1 MAAWG
6 WLAFGGPDQ
15 GTRQMPHVRVLPT
28 ETAVFMPGGVLPAP
42 VAGAVRAGARVY
54 VSAAAGVG
62 DATAQT
68 DGAMDAIGAA
78 LAAAGAGLSDLGQLR
93 VALIDRAHQADVLAA
108 IARRL
113 PHGVAPAVSA
123 VVFAGLPMP
132 EQVVQITA
140 DAVVGG
146 APPREVFTEEA
157 GGAEG
162 HGRTPADAA
171 EQTDR
176 ALNRL
181 ATQLAA
187 SGSSLSDVC
196 KITVQITDRA
206 HRIAVYNTIGRH
218 FRGIHP
224 VSTGLIVTALSH
236 PDSLVAID
244 THVLRGEHRRLRQ
257 YHTNAVRYGFNQ
269 QPLDCDFCM
278 AVRTGSHVV
287 LRGQTGTDLAEA
299 MHGAGDAAAQ
309 AEQAMQNVGRLLN
322 EAGAALSDVVRA
334 TVYVT
339 DRAYLAPVTQVVMRH
354 LSGVAP
360 TFRAVIVKG
369 LASPDL
375 LMEVDITAEIG
386 G

>member
-1 MAAWG
+1 
-6 WLAFGGPDQ
+6 
-15 GTRQMPHVRVLPT
+15 MPHLRVLPT
-28 ETAVFMPGGVLPAP
+28 ETADFMPGGVLPAP
-42 VAGAVRAGARVY
+42 VSGAVRAGGRVY
-54 VSAAAGVG
+54 LGAATGNG
-62 DATAQT
+62 DAIAQT
-68 DGAMDAIGAA
+68 DGAMDAIEAA
-78 LAAAGAGLSDLGQLR
+78 LDAAGAAMSGIGQLR
-93 VALIDRAHQADVLAA
+93 VALIDRAHQADVLAT

-113 PHGVAPAVSA
+113 PHGIAPAIGSVI
-123 VVFAGLPMP
+123 FAGLPMP
-132 EQVVQITA
+132 EQVVQITV
-140 DAVVGG
+140 DAIAGG
-146 APPREVFTEEA
+146 TPPREVFTEEA
-157 GGAEG
+157 SSEAGQ
-162 HGRTPADAA
+162 GRSPADAA
-171 EQTDR
+171 EQADR
-176 ALNRL
+176 ALGNL
-181 ATQLAA
+181 AMQLAA
-187 SGSSLSDVC
+187 GGSSMFDVC

-206 HRIAVYNTIGRH
+206 HRIAVYNAIGKH

-224 VSTGLIVTALSH
+224 VSTGLIVTALSR

-244 THVLRGEHRRLRQ
+244 THVLRAPLPDGHLRVRK
-257 YHTNAVRYGFNQ
+257 YHSNAVRYGLAQ

-287 LRGQTGTDLAEA
+287 LRGQTGTDLLET
-299 MHGAGDAAAQ
+299 MHGVGDAPAQ
-309 AEQAMQNVGRLLN
+309 AEQAMQNVGRLLG

-339 DRAYLAPVTQVVMRH
+339 DRAYLAPVTEVVLRR